1 MQKKLEQALGYT
13 YRDRKLLETAL
24 SHTSYANE
32 IFKDNLHSYERL
44 EFLGDSILGFVT
56 ADYLFRTFPNKH
68 EGELTRIRA
77 ELVCEKN
84 LAAIAERLNLGDYL
98 LLGNGEEHG
107 GGRHRSGT
115 LCDVMESLIA
125 AAYLDGGF
133 EAAKGIVQRLILPEL
148 AQKPKSQDYKTEL
161 QELVQRQK
169 DQVLHYELVAE
180 SGPDHCK
187 EFTVRVLLNGAPVGS
202 GSGSSKKRAEQA
214 AAEEAIRRLFPENDS
229 DCE

>member
-1 MQKKLEQALGYT
+1 MKLEEALGYT
-13 YRDRKLLETAL
+13 YRDKSLLQMAL
-24 SHTSYANE
+24 SHSSYANE

-56 ADYLFRTFPNKH
+56 ADYLYRTFPTKH

-84 LAAIAERLNLGDYL
+84 LSEIAERLNLGDYL
-98 LLGNGEEHG
+98 LLGHGEQQG

-133 EAAKGIVQRLILPEL
+133 VAARGIIERLILPQL
-148 AQKPKSQDYKTEL
+148 AQTPKSQDYKTEL
-161 QELVQRQK
+161 QELVQRKK
-169 DQVLHYELVAE
+169 DQTLQYELISE
-180 SGPDHCK
+180 RGPDHCK
-187 EFTVRVLLNGAPVGS
+187 EFFVRVLLNGKPVGQ
-202 GSGSSKKRAEQA
+202 GIGSSKKRAEQA
-214 AAEEAIRRLFPENDS
+214 AAAEAIRCLFP
-229 DCE
+229 